1 MRAFSRRTTT
11 LDRPVDGHRIQAY
24 ALCEM
29 YEPDDDHASGRL
41 SVSEAREDFADLV
54 NRVAYRGERVRVM
67 RRGREVAA
75 IVPIEDIELIER
87 LEDRLDLEAARDALA
102 DPDNAVPIPWEQV
115 EAELGL
121 DR

>member
-1 MRAFSRRTTT
+1 
-11 LDRPVDGHRIQAY
+11 
-24 ALCEM
+24 M
-29 YEPDDDHASGRL
+29 YEADDEHASGRL

-102 DPDNAVPIPWEQV
+102 DPENAVPIPWEQV